1 MNQHDVAVVVGAGP
15 GLGNALVGRFAKAG
29 MRVAAVSRKGIAAP
43 AIPGPA
49 NPAPA
54 TPGNPGPVRGYA
66 CDATVEDQ
74 VREVFD
80 RIAGDLG
87 PPSLVVFNVGTWD
100 RGGILDISAALFEQ
114 AWRTGCFAGFLVGRT
129 AATHMLGRGSGT
141 IIFSGATGSIRG
153 GAGFAAFASPK
164 FALRA
169 LAQAMAREL
178 GPKGIHVAHAVL
190 DGMIAPEDSP
200 SERLLQPAAIAEAYY
215 RLHLQPRSA
224 WTHELDL
231 RPSSESF

>member
-1 MNQHDVAVVVGAGP
+1 MSTREVATVVGVGH
-15 GLGNALVGRFAKAG
+15 GLGNALVERFVGAG
-29 MRVAAVSRKGIAAP
+29 MRVAAVSRRGAAD
-43 AIPGPA
+43 GLHRDL
-49 NPAPA
+49 
-54 TPGNPGPVRGYA
+54 VRSYS
-66 CDATVEDQ
+66 CDATVGEQ
-74 VREVFD
+74 VRSVFK
-80 RIAGDLG
+80 RIADELG

-100 RGGILDISAALFEQ
+100 RGSIFDISEELFEQ

-129 AATHMLGRGSGT
+129 AAASMLSRGSGT

-178 GPKGIHVAHAVL
+178 GPKGIHVAHVVL
-190 DGMIAPEDSP
+190 DGMIAREDSP
-200 SERLLQPAAIAEAYY
+200 SESLLQPAAIAETYY
-215 RLHLQPRSA
+215 QLHLQGRAA

-231 RPSSESF
+231 RPFSEKF